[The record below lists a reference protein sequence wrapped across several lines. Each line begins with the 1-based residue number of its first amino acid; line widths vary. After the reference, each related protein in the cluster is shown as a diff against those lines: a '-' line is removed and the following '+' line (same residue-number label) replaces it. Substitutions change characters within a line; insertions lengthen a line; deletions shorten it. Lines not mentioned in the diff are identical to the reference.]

1 MPEKITLK
9 KTALFQSFFKSEKS
23 GGIVLICCTI
33 ISLLLANSSWSES
46 YLSIWNMNFND
57 HSITHWIND
66 GLMAVFFLMIGLE
79 LEREVYVGELSSFRS
94 ALFPAIC
101 ALGGVLLPAGIFAML
116 NAGTQTAAGAGI
128 PMATD
133 IAFAIGI
140 LSLFG
145 NRVPH
150 ALKVFLTALAVID
163 DLMAIM
169 VISIFYTDTIS
180 MPYLLGAT
188 GIFGILLIMN
198 RTRIFKTWPYLLGG
212 CALWYMLLHSGI
224 HASIAGVL
232 LAFAIPFG
240 DGSPESISYKLQ
252 KRLHI
257 PVTMII
263 LPLFALANTC
273 IQIQPELI
281 GSVNSSL
288 GWGIILGLVLGKP
301 IGISLAAWISQRFNW
316 TDIPEEL
323 NWKAII
329 GAGMLGGI
337 GFTMSIFIALLAF
350 DQSTFIDV
358 SKISVLIASLLAGL
372 LGGLF
377 LSFVLPKIN

>member
-1 MPEKITLK
+1 MPDKVTFN
-9 KTALFQSFFKSEKS
+9 KTAYFQAFFNSEKS
-23 GGIVLICCTI
+23 GGIILILCTI
-33 ISLLLANSSWSES
+33 ISLLLANSPWSDS
-46 YLSIWNMNFND
+46 YLSIWNTNVND

-66 GLMAVFFLMIGLE
+66 GLMAVFFLLIGLE
-79 LEREVYVGELSSFRS
+79 LEHEVYVGELSSFRS

-101 ALGGVLLPAGIFAML
+101 ALGGVLLPAGIFAIL
-116 NAGTQTAAGAGI
+116 NAGTQTAAGTGI

-188 GIFGILLIMN
+188 GIFGILLTMN
-198 RTRIFKTWPYLLGG
+198 RLRIFKIWPYLLGG

-240 DGSPESISYKLQ
+240 DGSTKSISYKIK

-257 PVTMII
+257 PVTLII

-281 GSVNSSL
+281 GAVNSSL
-288 GWGIILGLVLGKP
+288 GWGIILGLVFGKP
-301 IGISLAAWISQRFNW
+301 IGISLAAWISLRFNW
-316 TDIPEEL
+316 TCIPEEL
-323 NWKAII
+323 NWKTII
-329 GAGMLGGI
+329 GAGLLGGI
-337 GFTMSIFIALLAF
+337 GFTMSIFIAILAF
-350 DQSTFIDV
+350 DESTFIDV
-358 SKISVLIASLLAGL
+358 SKISVLMASLLAGV

-377 LSFVLPKIN
+377 LSFVLPRK

>member
-1 MPEKITLK
+1 MPDRITFK
-9 KTALFQSFFKSEKS
+9 KTALFQAFFKSEKT

-33 ISLLLANSSWSES
+33 ISLLLANSSWSDS
-46 YLSIWNMNFND
+46 YLSIWNTNVNN

-66 GLMAVFFLMIGLE
+66 GLMAIFFLLIGLE
-79 LEREVYVGELSSFRS
+79 LEREVYVGELSSFSS

-101 ALGGVLLPAGIFAML
+101 ALGGVLLPAGIFAMM
-116 NAGTQTAAGAGI
+116 NTGTQTAAGAGI

-169 VISIFYTDTIS
+169 VISIFYTATIS

-198 RTRIFKTWPYLLGG
+198 RIRIFKTWPYLLGG
-212 CALWYMLLHSGI
+212 CALWCMLLHSGI

-240 DGSPESISYKLQ
+240 DGSRDSISYKLQ

-257 PVTMII
+257 PVTLII

-288 GWGIILGLVLGKP
+288 GWGIILGLIFGKS

-316 TDIPEEL
+316 TGIPEEL
-323 NWKAII
+323 NWKTII

-350 DQSTFIDV
+350 DQSTLIDV

-377 LSFVLPKIN
+377 LSFVLPRK